1 MNKEIISM
9 IYKIEDKL
17 NIEKSWIDIAN
28 TVYKNSLEN
37 ELQTGLVLNVICDIN
52 TEIFNDF
59 EELIKTIGT
68 DY

>member
-28 TVYKNSLEN
+28 IVYENSLEN
-37 ELQTGLVLNVICDIN
+37 ELQTGLVLNVICDVN

>member
-28 TVYKNSLEN
+28 IVYENSLEN
-37 ELQTGLVLNVICDIN
+37 ELQTGLVLNVICDVN
-52 TEIFNDF
+52 TEIFN
-59 EELIKTIGT
+59 
-68 DY
+68 